1 MAPFFFF
8 IYYYYFTYPYTFI
21 TIPKDGD
28 CIYIEEEL
36 PFAKGVNEA
45 QIRLVF
51 LIHSMSDNYRSLTDE
66 NFSNFKR
73 NYLQL

>member
-36 PFAKGVNEA
+36 PFAEGVNEA
-45 QIRLVF
+45 QIR
-51 LIHSMSDNYRSLTDE
+51 
-66 NFSNFKR
+66 
-73 NYLQL
+73 